1 MTDNLSIRSIE
12 KDIGEND
19 EDIYLRA
26 LIEKK
31 KLNFTRSIELLKA
44 LRKNIQII

>member
-12 KDIGEND
+12 KEIGEND

-26 LIEKK
+26 LIEEKI
-31 KLNFTRSIELLKA
+31 KLHEIYRIT
-44 LRKNIQII
+44 